1 LYRDRADSK
10 ETQSRARRPH
20 RRRRGLLLPRGQRG
34 DALRVAIVDGAPK
47 VEKKVKTI
55 KLTREIR
62 LIDRNT
68 WAEAIDWLTN
78 TAVAFSDGFGPRIVE
93 LDVKGLQK
101 TGA

>member
-1 LYRDRADSK
+1 M
-10 ETQSRARRPH
+10 
-20 RRRRGLLLPRGQRG
+20 
-34 DALRVAIVDGAPK
+34 
-47 VEKKVKTI
+47 KTI